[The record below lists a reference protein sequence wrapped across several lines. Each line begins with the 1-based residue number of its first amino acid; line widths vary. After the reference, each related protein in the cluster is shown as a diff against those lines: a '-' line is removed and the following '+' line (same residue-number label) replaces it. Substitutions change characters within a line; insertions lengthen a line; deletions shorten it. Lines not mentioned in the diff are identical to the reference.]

1 MKSNSWKVC
10 WMTKIESFFI
20 ENIIPI
26 ILIGNMFLFIS
37 WMVDGIQYSP
47 LIISHILAVLYCG
60 YKFLNRGNNV

>member
-1 MKSNSWKVC
+1 
-10 WMTKIESFFI
+10 MTKFESYFI

-37 WMVDGIQYSP
+37 WMIDGLAYTP
-47 LIISHILAVLYCG
+47 LMVSHILAVFYCG